1 LDDLNPAAPRDD
13 EQAIAM
19 TNEAGRISPWSK
31 TMGCSA
37 GDLPIAAREPAQRG
51 LLLDPTAAGEP
62 ANSMRKLAGINDQM
76 FGAK

>member
-1 LDDLNPAAPRDD
+1 MVEDYGVFGRRLADRGSR
-13 EQAIAM
+13 
-19 TNEAGRISPWSK
+19 AGAER
-31 TMGCSA
+31 
-37 GDLPIAAREPAQRG
+37 R